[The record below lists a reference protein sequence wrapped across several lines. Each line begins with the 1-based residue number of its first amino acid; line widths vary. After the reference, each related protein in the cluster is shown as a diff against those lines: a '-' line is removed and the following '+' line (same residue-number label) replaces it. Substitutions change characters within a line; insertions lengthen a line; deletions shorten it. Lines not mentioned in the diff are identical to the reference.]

1 MYRLYYNSDGS
12 PKYYTME
19 DLEGEYIEVDE
30 QTYHVGRY
38 DVKIV
43 NKKLKSLNENIV
55 SKYTIVKQR
64 TLSTVSCDPTDIL
77 LVVDISQDN
86 ILWDYLDSN

>member
-1 MYRLYYNSDGS
+1 MYRLYYNGDGS

-55 SKYTIVKQR
+55 SKYTIVKER
-64 TLSTVSCDPTDIL
+64 TSSTVSCDPTDIL
-77 LVVDISQDN
+77 LIVDISQDN
-86 ILWDYLDSN
+86 LLWDYLDSN